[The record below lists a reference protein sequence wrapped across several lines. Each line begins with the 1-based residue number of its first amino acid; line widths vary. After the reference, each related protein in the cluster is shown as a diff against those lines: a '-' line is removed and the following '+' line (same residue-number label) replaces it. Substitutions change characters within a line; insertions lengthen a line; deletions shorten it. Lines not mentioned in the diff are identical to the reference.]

1 MSKSQHD
8 RASIALAML
17 EFVPPLI
24 RNCLLDDSE
33 FRFKYGLTKKALLSF
48 GDPTV
53 SIQRSKIFDA
63 ARRIFAGGTE
73 VEVTDGN
80 GRTWILRNEADHGQ
94 LPKLVIF
101 FKEQRIPLPDFTVL
115 SPKVSIRS
123 QSLDNVAFD
132 VNLPAHAKDD
142 WRDILAVRALSD
154 DEVESFHNDV
164 RDTPI
169 HLKGTIGRG
178 IKAGKST
185 VSSLVPCSRKYFE
198 RLVGAYDGSSTIWD
212 FASGAGRRLFDQL
225 SSWKPY
231 DGFLFNLFLSSHF
244 ALTAIVTVDRLEK
257 EDIIRAYE
265 FVEKQGDLLS
275 KLGAI
280 EIGLRILPIYPDIE
294 STLIGLTRQI
304 RDDEVN
310 KPESGFKLLAS
321 LFVLVDGEI
330 ARSRILLKEP
340 PFYRRLAS
348 LAQAALIH
356 QQYISYGIAAHEVC
370 EWAYKYRIEQFYMQS
385 LTDLR
390 QEPRW
395 NPSLSSAF
403 QMKAEFLGRI
413 LIAASEHC
421 ENIKGSPLHNL
432 ILGTEVGSI
441 YSLIKFP
448 YWCLPG
454 PLEGTEVVP
463 RELPVNLSDVIE
475 EQLNSSSMEPSSFKA
490 LVNSAV
496 IYGVDSDKAGLAAN
510 ALKLGNYRF
519 SNLKDKSEL
528 LTTVNGLATVAA
540 IARNYSL
547 ADELHIVSRKYRH
560 DPKYRLSIEE
570 ELPVCLV
577 SAASRSDITAWRDF
591 VGEWLTELSF
601 SELKKE
607 EATVFQ
613 SLLKSLCHARPELW
627 VSCGRAAA
635 ALKALNNS

>member
-1 MSKSQHD
+1 MSRIQYD
-8 RASIALAML
+8 RASLALATL

-33 FRFKYGLTKKALLSF
+33 FRFDYGLRTEALLSF
-48 GDPTV
+48 GDSGV
-53 SIQRSKIFDA
+53 SIQRSEVFDA
-63 ARRIFAGGTE
+63 ARRILAGVME
-73 VEVTDGN
+73 VEITDEN
-80 GRTWILRNEADHGQ
+80 GRTWILRNEADNGQ
-94 LPKLVIF
+94 LPKLVMF

-115 SPKVSIRS
+115 SSKASIRL
-123 QSLDNVAFD
+123 QSLDHVAFE

-142 WRDILAVRALSD
+142 WRDTLTERALCD

-198 RLVGAYDGSSTIWD
+198 RLVGAYDGSATIWD
-212 FASGAGRRLFDQL
+212 FASGVGRRLFEHL

-231 DGFLFNLFLSSHF
+231 EGFLFSLFLSSHF
-244 ALTAIVTVDRLEK
+244 ALTAMITVDRLEK
-257 EDIIRAYE
+257 EDLIRAYE
-265 FVEKQGDLLS
+265 FVVKQGDLLS

-280 EIGLRILPIYPDIE
+280 EIGLRILPTYPDIE
-294 STLIGLTRQI
+294 SALVRLVKQI
-304 RDDEVN
+304 RDDDVDN
-310 KPESGFKLLAS
+310 RTSGFKLLAA
-321 LFVLVDGEI
+321 LFILADGEI
-330 ARSRILLKEP
+330 ARSRLILKEP

-348 LAQAALIH
+348 IAQAALIH
-356 QQYISYGIAAHEVC
+356 QQYVSYGIATDEIC
-370 EWAYKYRIEQFYMQS
+370 EWAQKCRIEQFYMQS

-421 ENIKGSPLHNL
+421 ENIKDSPLHNL

-441 YSLIKFP
+441 SSLIEFP
-448 YWCLPG
+448 SWCLPG
-454 PLEGTEVVP
+454 PLEGTEVTP
-463 RELPVNLSDVIE
+463 RELPVNLSDAIE
-475 EQLNSSSMEPSSFKA
+475 EQLSSSSVGPSSFIA
-490 LVNSAV
+490 LVNSAM

-510 ALKLGNYRF
+510 ALKIGNYRL
-519 SNLKDKSEL
+519 SNLKDKAEL
-528 LTTVNGLATVAA
+528 LATVNALATVAA
-540 IARNYSL
+540 IARNHPL
-547 ADELHIVSRKYRH
+547 ADELRIVCRKYRH

-570 ELPVCLV
+570 ELLVCLV

-601 SELKKE
+601 GELKKE
-607 EATVFQ
+607 EASVFQ
-613 SLLKSLCHARPELW
+613 SCLKCLCHARPELW
-627 VSCGRAAA
+627 VSCGRAEA